1 MCFRKGSRST
11 QATRFKVELLSVEK
25 VWGTAPH
32 SAFGDVIRFGDRWW
46 CTFREA
52 KTHWES
58 IGAVRVITSSDAKNW
73 DSAALL
79 SEPEIDL
86 RDPKLSI
93 TPDGRLMLLMGGC
106 VLAPDGTYLTR
117 SPRVMFSID
126 GHNWTKSRRLL
137 SEDHW
142 LWRAIWHDGIAY
154 SLSKLGEGSEP
165 RRGFLYSS
173 NDALEWD
180 WITEFKVDGVSETTL
195 RIMPDGEMIAL
206 IRPGYVGSSTY
217 PYTKWSYF
225 QLADQMI
232 GGPNFIRLPD
242 GRLLAGAR
250 RYSVDGADMALAW
263 MTKDSDEWVCKLPR
277 GGDCSYPGFVWYN
290 DLLWVTYYSSHE
302 GKAQIY
308 LATVDVG

>member
-1 MCFRKGSRST
+1 MCFRKDNGSTR
-11 QATRFKVELLSVEK
+11 ATRFKVELLSVEK
-25 VWGTAPH
+25 IWGVAPH

-52 KTHWES
+52 KTHGDI
-58 IGAVRVITSSDAKNW
+58 IGVVRVIVSDGAENW
-73 DSAALL
+73 ETAALVT
-79 SEPEIDL
+79 EPGIDL

-117 SPRVMFSID
+117 SPRVVFSMD
-126 GHNWTKSRRLL
+126 GCNWTKPRRLL

-142 LWRAIWHDGIAY
+142 LWRVTWHDGTAY
-154 SLSKLGEGSEP
+154 SLSKLGEGSGP

-173 NDALEWD
+173 KDALEWD

-206 IRPGYVGSSTY
+206 IRPGYIGSSTH
-217 PYTKWSYF
+217 PYTEWSYF
-225 QLADQMI
+225 QLADRMI

-250 RYSVDGADMALAW
+250 RYSMDGMEMALAW
-263 MTKDSDEWVCKLPR
+263 MTKDSYEWVFTLPS
-277 GGDCSYPGFVWYN
+277 GGDCSYPGFVWHH